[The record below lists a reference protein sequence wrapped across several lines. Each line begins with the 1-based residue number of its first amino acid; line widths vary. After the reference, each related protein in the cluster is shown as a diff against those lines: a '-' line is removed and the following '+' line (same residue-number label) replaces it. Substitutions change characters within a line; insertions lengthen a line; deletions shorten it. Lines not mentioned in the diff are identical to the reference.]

1 MWAGQVAFWGPFQV
15 GPPLGRH
22 RPIMDLGLNLRRQKG
37 RNQGPGTI
45 RRSKEEMMILFYRRE
60 GGRGRILNTPSR
72 LSSGSAWKINDHRSR
87 ESLFSRQMKAL
98 LELKK
103 KILSSFSLQVE
114 FSQMGTE
121 REWSAL
127 LLWLHYLVFE
137 LRLLFSSENEVFA
150 CFFLSISILWKF
162 SVV

>member
-1 MWAGQVAFWGPFQV
+1 
-15 GPPLGRH
+15 
-22 RPIMDLGLNLRRQKG
+22 
-37 RNQGPGTI
+37 
-45 RRSKEEMMILFYRRE
+45 
-60 GGRGRILNTPSR
+60 
-72 LSSGSAWKINDHRSR
+72 
-87 ESLFSRQMKAL
+87 MKAL